1 MGNWASFLEPAFLG
15 LLILAAVC
23 RRVPVFELFSEG
35 AKEGLHSCLSL
46 LPVLTG
52 LLLAISMLQA
62 SGALELAAAW
72 AKPLASLMGLPPET
86 VPLALLKPVSGSG
99 STALLAQLLESEGP
113 DSFSGRVASVLA
125 GSTET
130 ALYCIAVYFG
140 AVREKGNADVLLAA
154 LAGHLVSCLCAGWVV
169 RLFF

>member
-1 MGNWASFLEPAFLG
+1 MGNWASFLVPVFLG

-113 DSFSGRVASVLA
+113 DSFSGRLASVLA

-130 ALYCIAVYFG
+130 ALYCVAVYFG
-140 AVREKGNADVLLAA
+140 AVREKGNAGVLLAA